1 MVPRYVIAPS
11 RSIKIAEPC
20 DCIIIGSGIAG
31 LSTAIRLSRRHRIKV
46 LTKSSLRESTTW
58 YAQGGIAAAI
68 KKPDFWKNHYQDT
81 MVAGQGLCDPKAVE
95 ILVKNAPRMIEKLI
109 ELGINFDISGGEISL
124 TTEGGH
130 SYPRVLH
137 AGGDATGEEIEKK
150 LVKHSRTLKGIQFF
164 PNYFVLDIL
173 TFNNRCIG
181 ITGLNLATGRMEIHP
196 CSYTVLASGGIGQ
209 IYELTTNP
217 DISTGD
223 GVAMAYRAGAAIM
236 DIEFIQFHP
245 TVFRTKDGSL
255 FLISEA
261 LRGEGAYL
269 RDCKGNRF
277 MEDAHPR
284 AELAPRDIVVKEM
297 VKVMKETKCNFVY
310 IDATHLPPSML
321 KVRFPNIF
329 FKLKENGLNLT
340 RDLIKVSPAAHYMNG
355 GIKTDYEGLTTIE
368 GLYSCGEVS
377 ATGAH
382 GANRLASNSLIEGLV
397 YGWNIYRQINRKL
410 NQGKKADRKIEGQ
423 IENALGPGCNPSLKK
438 AKEEDTET
446 PITTLRKTMSEK
458 AGISRDGQGLKEA
471 AYFVKNHLTSHNLYN
486 QPDKRKVEL
495 ANMLTVSSLI
505 IKAASLRK
513 ESRGTHQRNDF
524 PDTDDKNWKKHILL
538 QKDKITF
545 QEVGD
550 GNNTQK

>member
-1 MVPRYVIAPS
+1 MVPRYVIDPTTYTN
-11 RSIKIAEPC
+11 IAEPF
-20 DCIIIGSGIAG
+20 DCIVIGSGIAG
-31 LSTAIRLSRRHRIKV
+31 LSTAIRLSRQHRVKV

-68 KKPDFWKNHYQDT
+68 KKPDFWKNHYHDT

-95 ILVKNAPRMIEKLI
+95 ILVKNAPKMIEKLI
-109 ELGINFDISGGEISL
+109 ELGIKFDISGGEISL

-130 SYPRVLH
+130 SFPRILH

-150 LVKHSRTLKGIQFF
+150 LVKYSRSLKGIQFF

-173 TFNNRCIG
+173 TLKNKCIG
-181 ITGLNLATGRMEIHP
+181 VAGLNLENNQLEIHP
-196 CSYTVLASGGIGQ
+196 CTFTVLASGGIGQ

-245 TVFRTKDGSL
+245 TVFKTKDQKL

-277 MEDAHPR
+277 MVDAHPL

-297 VKVMKETKCNFVY
+297 VRVMKDTKCNFVY
-310 IDATHLPPSML
+310 LDATHLSASML

-340 RDLIKVSPAAHYMNG
+340 RDLVRVSPAAHYMNG
-355 GIKTDYEGLTTIE
+355 GVKTNYEGLTTIE

-397 YGWNIYRQINRKL
+397 YGWNIYKQIDKKL
-410 NQGKKADRKIEGQ
+410 KSQKKYTPKIKSR
-423 IENALGPGCNPSLKK
+423 IEELLGVDYGPQLEKK
-438 AKEEDTET
+438 EVEDTET
-446 PITTLRKTMSEK
+446 LITKLRKTMSEK
-458 AGISRDGQGLKEA
+458 AGILRDSRDLKEA
-471 AYFVKNHLTSHNLYN
+471 ADFVQSHISSWSLYN
-486 QPDKRKVEL
+486 TPDKRKVEL
-495 ANMLTVSSLI
+495 ANMLTVA
-505 IKAASLRK
+505 KAATLRK
-513 ESRGTHQRNDF
+513 ESRGTHQRNDY
-524 PDTDDKNWKKHILL
+524 PDTDDKNRKKHILL
-538 QKDKITF
+538 QKDKIIF
-545 QEVGD
+545 QEVKNGRD
-550 GNNTQK
+550 KKE